1 MKSGENFVLLS
12 GSFQA
17 KKWSRF
23 PRVEPGDYFY
33 MSESY
38 YDAVMFRPKK
48 NIYFLGFGLLN
59 QYEKK
64 DFTLKFKYNV
74 DG

>member
-1 MKSGENFVLLS
+1 
-12 GSFQA
+12 
-17 KKWSRF
+17 
-23 PRVEPGDYFY
+23 VEPGDYFY